1 MKYDSSMTQF
11 HGDIVSAIKSMIHG
25 DIDKVAELAAEGSP
39 VPLRDYLRE
48 KHGRSCHGGNKFD
61 CMSSAFLVKFDH
73 MINNLGDKKLQISWS
88 QVTGFIRKY
97 PAEIFH
103 SEDSYVEEASPGI
116 EVLDLDVRTYNA
128 LKRAGIST
136 IADAETQ
143 MEQLENIIPKK
154 IETVRDSL
162 AKYKGIPLPGTWVEE
177 DMLGDELTFDEITNM
192 VGELIILDKSTDS
205 QGCYKAVK
213 VEEVFISSDENR
225 CFRYFDG
232 AKQHGT
238 VSEVWFEKNRCKPE
252 RAWRIKTNTSD
263 SSPAPAQSQK
273 KSYLDIFKEHYPNV
287 DCDGLYGDY
296 CPAGFF
302 DGAIDETCGSCPVTC
317 ESCWDMPANEIW
329 HEKHYV
335 PEEWKAEIE
344 DEEPDSEVIE
354 KELEALAAAVDE
366 VDEKHIDCPHWNKGN
381 TLYNKG
387 YGEVNFKCRKHEEN
401 FNNPRKLKTFI
412 NNHCYNSIWCNYCHD
427 QEKPQDTSEEISAP
441 AQSEAAAPAVF
452 DYSAL
457 DTDTAHSLK
466 ECETVIRTETA
477 GYFTLL
483 GAKFKEAQ
491 ELLANHSS
499 GIFEQWYTSMGFK
512 RQTVYNLIQRYEFS
526 SSPTIGGREE
536 AFEALPLTLSY
547 EISKPAAPAELVEKV
562 LDGDITTNAEYR
574 KLKAE
579 LEEAEEKKEF
589 WIKTNSE
596 TNKENQQLRADRNIA
611 LSRAD
616 NAERKLSEAEAK
628 IKKLN
633 EERERNA
640 ELEERDDVLQR
651 KNDVLVLK
659 NQELEQRV
667 KELENRPVEVA
678 VQSDEEALAEKDQEI
693 SELKEEIARMSDK
706 NVKTFAIKMTID
718 EFEGLLNILKS
729 VGNDRLSNAIKHA
742 KLLKI

>member
-25 DIDKVAELAAEGSP
+25 DVDKVAELAAEGSS

-48 KHGRSCHGGNKFD
+48 QHGRSFHGGNEFE

-73 MINNLGDKKLQISWS
+73 MINNLGDTKLQLSWS

-103 SEDSYVEEASPGI
+103 SEESYVEEASPGI

-154 IETVRDSL
+154 IEAVRDSL
-162 AKYKGIPLPGTWVEE
+162 AKYKGIPATP
-177 DMLGDELTFDEITNM
+177 
-192 VGELIILDKSTDS
+192 
-205 QGCYKAVK
+205 
-213 VEEVFISSDENR
+213 
-225 CFRYFDG
+225 
-232 AKQHGT
+232 
-238 VSEVWFEKNRCKPE
+238 
-252 RAWRIKTNTSD
+252 D

-296 CPAGFF
+296 CPAEFF

-344 DEEPDSEVIE
+344 DEEPDSEVLE

-441 AQSEAAAPAVF
+441 AQTESTPPAVF

-457 DTDTAHSLK
+457 DTGTAHSLK
-466 ECETVIRTETA
+466 ACETVIRTETA

-499 GIFEQWYTSMGFK
+499 GTFEQWYTSIGFK

-616 NAERKLSEAEAK
+616 NAERNLSEAEAK
-628 IKKLN
+628 IKELN

-718 EFEGLLNILKS
+718 EFEELLNILKS

>member
-1 MKYDSSMTQF
+1 MKYDAGMTQF
-11 HGDIVSAIKSMIHG
+11 HDDIVSAIKSMIHG

-48 KHGRSCHGGNKFD
+48 QHGRSCHGGNKFD

-73 MINNLGDKKLQISWS
+73 MINNLGDTKLQLSWS

-103 SEDSYVEEASPGI
+103 REESCVEEASPGI

-136 IADAETQ
+136 IEDIENR
-143 MEQLENIIPKK
+143 MGQLENLIPKK
-154 IETVRDSL
+154 IEAVRYSL
-162 AKYKGIPLPGTWVEE
+162 AKYKGIPATP
-177 DMLGDELTFDEITNM
+177 
-192 VGELIILDKSTDS
+192 
-205 QGCYKAVK
+205 
-213 VEEVFISSDENR
+213 
-225 CFRYFDG
+225 
-232 AKQHGT
+232 
-238 VSEVWFEKNRCKPE
+238 
-252 RAWRIKTNTSD
+252 D

-317 ESCWDMPANEIW
+317 ESCWDLPANEIW

-335 PEEWKAEIE
+335 PESWKAAKSE
-344 DEEPDSEVIE
+344 DDEKTDREELE

-412 NNHCYNSIWCNYCHD
+412 NNHCYNSIRCNYCHE
-427 QEKPQDTSEEISAP
+427 QEKPQDTSEEIPAP
-441 AQSEAAAPAVF
+441 AQTESTLPTVF

-491 ELLANHSS
+491 DLLANHSS
-499 GIFEQWYTSMGFK
+499 GTFEQWYTSMGFK

-562 LDGDITTNAEYR
+562 LDGDITTNAEYQ

-579 LEEAEEKKEF
+579 LEEAVEKKEF

-596 TNKENQQLRADRNIA
+596 TNKEDQQLRADRDIA

-628 IKKLN
+628 IKELN

-640 ELEERDDVLQR
+640 ELEDRDDILQQ

-678 VQSDEEALAEKDQEI
+678 VQPDEKSLAEKDQEI
-693 SELKEEIARMSDK
+693 IELKEEIERLSDK
-706 NVKTFAIKMTID
+706 DVKVFAIRLTID
-718 EFEGLLNILKS
+718 EYEKLSQIVSG
-729 VGNDRLSNAIKHA
+729 GNDARIMEAVRKAQLIRL
-742 KLLKI
+742 